1 VRRLASVLGVCLL
14 LIAGVVPAQ
23 ASGISSALPQA
34 NPLGRVLGIVPVRDA
49 RGGARPT
56 RSSNLTY
63 HNGSTMN
70 TNTTYA
76 IFWAGASLTFDSG
89 YQTLIDTYFTDVS
102 HDSGL
107 SSNVYASDT
116 QYYDTITFSTRY
128 IQYAS
133 TFGGF
138 YVDTTPYPL
147 NGCTDKA
154 TSICL
159 SDAQLQNR
167 IAADV
172 GNPTGWSGGNGTAP
186 TGGESQ
192 LVFIFTPKGVG
203 SCIGSSCAYTQYC
216 AYHSWIDS
224 TSTNPLILYANQ
236 PYANQN
242 YRIYTC
248 NSGQWPNGNSA
259 DATLNVVSH
268 EHNEAITDQ
277 QGKAWYDSSGN
288 EDGDKCAWNFGT
300 ALGSTS
306 TGNYNQLINGH
317 TYYLQQ
323 EWSNAANNNAGGCV
337 LSY

>member
-23 ASGISSALPQA
+23 ASSVSTLLPQA

-49 RGGARPT
+49 RGGGARPT

-63 HNGSTMN
+63 HNGPTMN

-102 HDSGL
+102 ADSGKT
-107 SSNVYASDT
+107 SNVYDSDT
-116 QYYDTITFSTRY
+116 QYYDSVNGNITYKSTHVT
-128 IQYAS
+128 S
-133 TFGGF
+133 
-138 YVDTTPYPL
+138 VLDTDAYPP

-159 SDAQLQNR
+159 SDAQLQTELQRVMSAN
-167 IAADV
+167 
-172 GNPTGWSGGNGTAP
+172 GWSGG
-186 TGGESQ
+186 ESN
-192 LVFIFTPKGVG
+192 LFFIFTPKGVG
-203 SCIGSSCAYTQYC
+203 SCVGGSCAYTQYC
-216 AYHSWIDS
+216 AYHSWIGS
-224 TSTNPLILYANQ
+224 GSSAILYANQ

-248 NSGQWPNGNSA
+248 NSGQSPNGNSA

-268 EHNEAITDQ
+268 EHNEAITDE
-277 QGKAWYDSSGN
+277 QGTAWYDSSGN

-323 EWSNAANNNAGGCV
+323 EWSNKSSGCV
-337 LSY
+337 LTGQ

>member
-1 VRRLASVLGVCLL
+1 MGGFRVRRLVSVLGVCLVL
-14 LIAGVVPAQ
+14 AAGVVPAQ
-23 ASGISSALPQA
+23 ASNASTASPAA

-56 RSSNLTY
+56 KSSNLTY
-63 HNGSTMN
+63 YNGPTMN

-76 IFWAGASLTFDSG
+76 IFWGASGSWDSG
-89 YQTLIDTYFTDVS
+89 YQSLIETYFRDVAAA
-102 HDSGL
+102 SGAQ
-107 SSNVYASDT
+107 SNVYYAGT
-116 QYYDTITFSTRY
+116 QYYDTITGSTRN

-138 YVDTTPYPL
+138 YADTTAYPA

-159 SDAQLQNR
+159 SDAQLQAEIQRVMSAN
-167 IAADV
+167 
-172 GNPTGWSGGNGTAP
+172 GWSGGEGN
-186 TGGESQ
+186 
-192 LVFIFTPKGVG
+192 LFFIFTPKGVG
-203 SCIGSSCAYTQYC
+203 SCVGGSCAYTQYC
-216 AYHSWIDS
+216 AYHSWIGS
-224 TSTNPLILYANQ
+224 GSSAILYANQ

-277 QGKAWYDSSGN
+277 QGNAWHDSSGN

-306 TGNYNQLINGH
+306 TGNYNQLINNH

-323 EWSNAANNNAGGCV
+323 EWSNKSSGCV
-337 LSY
+337 LTGQ